1 MPSKFREPFAT
12 LYILAAMWRQATAAE
27 ALLLVLDSTADWAA
41 LRKAGRHHLILCVAQ
56 VAEYLEGAEEHGL
69 TPVLLEADE
78 IPVQE
83 LMETALLDCVAND
96 ILEAGSQ
103 VVAVYSGFH
112 SDMHDSISLIRLDEH
127 LGRLT
132 AKDLRKLETRVPL
145 ETLKSVV
152 DLAVEIGFEGRE
164 GKPVGTLFVVGDA
177 RNVLEHCKPAGFDPV
192 RGYKKDERNLK
203 DARTRDAVKE
213 IALLDGAMI
222 ISSDGVIER
231 SCQIIQVYA
240 TSLTLSKGLGA
251 RHWAAASISK
261 VTKAISVVV
270 SESNGTVRLFQDGEV
285 VLRIE
290 PMRRAMKW
298 REFDF
303 DPPIPS
309 SE

>member
-12 LYILAAMWRQATAAE
+12 LYKQAAKLRQATAAD
-27 ALLLVLDSTADWAA
+27 ALLLVLDSTTDWAA

-56 VAEYLEGAEEHGL
+56 VAKYLEGAEEHGL
-69 TPVLLEADE
+69 TPVLLEADD

-96 ILEAGSQ
+96 VLEAGSQ

-127 LGRLT
+127 LGKLT

-177 RNVLEHCKPAGFDPV
+177 RNVLEYCKPAGFDPV
-192 RGYKKDERNLK
+192 RGYKKDDRNLK

-231 SCQIIQVYA
+231 SCQIIQVNA

-270 SESNGTVRLFQDGEV
+270 SESNGTVRLFQDGQV